1 MYIQQLGLIVGVL
14 AALIVA
20 GMLYQRAASRAA
32 SRRFPAPG
40 ELIDVGGHRL
50 HVTCSGTGRPAVV
63 LEAGIAASSL
73 SWAAVAP
80 SVAQF
85 TRACTYDRAG
95 LAWSDVPSCPRTFD
109 RIVEEFA
116 TVTARVAPGERCIL
130 VGHSFGSFIVRGYA
144 MRHPDAVAGLVLVDP
159 AVEWL
164 KPDAERAYRLRRA
177 QYLAR
182 IGAVLAHVG
191 IPRALL
197 ALLVGG
203 APAAPQRFSR
213 LFGNTVAQTLGRLVS
228 EVRKLPP
235 GTYPVMQAFWSEPK
249 CYHAMAD
256 HLAALERDGGVI
268 ARVVSPAKIPTIVI
282 SSANQPQE
290 HIDIQRTLADAS
302 HAGKHIVAARSS
314 HWVQLDE
321 PELVMAAVRE
331 LVDSDRPD
339 R

>member
-1 MYIQQLGLIVGVL
+1 VL
-14 AALIVA
+14 VAFIAA

-32 SRRFPAPG
+32 LRRFPAPG
-40 ELIDVGGHRL
+40 EFLDVGGHRL
-50 HVTCSGTGRPAVV
+50 HVTCSGTGRPPVI

-80 SVAQF
+80 SVTQF
-85 TRACTYDRAG
+85 TRVCTYDRAG
-95 LAWSDVPSCPRTFD
+95 LAWSDAPSSARSFE
-109 RIVEEFA
+109 RIVDELGRVIA
-116 TVTARVAPGERCIL
+116 CVAPGERCIL

-144 MRHPDAVAGLVLVDP
+144 MRYPDAVAGLVLVDP

-177 QYLAR
+177 QFLAR
-182 IGAVLAHVG
+182 IGAGLAHVG
-191 IPRALL
+191 IPRVLL
-197 ALLVGG
+197 GLLIGG

-213 LFGNTVAQTLGRLVS
+213 LFGKTVAQTLGRLVS

-235 GTYPVMQAFWSEPK
+235 ALYPLMQEFWSEPK
-249 CYHAMAD
+249 CYHSMAD
-256 HLAALERDGGVI
+256 HLAALERDGAAI
-268 ARVVSPAKIPTIVI
+268 AQIVSPADIPMIVI
-282 SSANQPQE
+282 SSGNQPPEQ
-290 HIDIQRTLADAS
+290 IDLQRTLADAS

-321 PELVMAAVRE
+321 PEVVSAAVQE
-331 LVDSDRPD
+331 LVLQR

>member
-20 GMLYQRAASRAA
+20 GMLYQRVASRAA

-50 HVTCSGTGRPAVV
+50 HATCSGIGRPPVV

-73 SWAAVAP
+73 SWAAVVP
-80 SVAQF
+80 LVAQF
-85 TRACTYDRAG
+85 TRVCTYDRAG

-116 TVTARVAPGERCIL
+116 TVIARVAPGERCIL

-164 KPDAERAYRLRRA
+164 KPDDERAYRLRRA

-182 IGAVLAHVG
+182 IGAVLAHLG

-213 LFGNTVAQTLGRLVS
+213 LFGDTVAQTLGRLVS

-256 HLAALERDGGVI
+256 HLAALERDGAAI
-268 ARVVSPAKIPTIVI
+268 AQVASPPVIPTVVI
-282 SSANQPQE
+282 SSGNQPME
-290 HIDIQRTLADAS
+290 HIEMQRRLAQAS
-302 HAGKHIVAARSS
+302 HSGRHLIAARSS

-321 PELVMAAVRE
+321 PELVSAAVQQ
-331 LVDSDRPD
+331 LVLQLGDR
-339 R
+339 

>member
-20 GMLYQRAASRAA
+20 GMLYQRVASRAA

-50 HVTCSGTGRPAVV
+50 HVTCSGTGRPPVV

-85 TRACTYDRAG
+85 TRVCTYDRAG

-116 TVTARVAPGERCIL
+116 TVIARVAPGERCIL
-130 VGHSFGSFIVRGYA
+130 VGHSFGCFIVRGYA
-144 MRHPDAVAGLVLVDP
+144 GRHPDVVAGLVLVDP

-213 LFGNTVAQTLGRLVS
+213 LFGDTVAQTLGRLVS

-256 HLAALERDGGVI
+256 HMAALERDGT
-268 ARVVSPAKIPTIVI
+268 AMAQSVSPAEIPTVVI
-282 SSANQPQE
+282 SSGNQPVEQIE
-290 HIDIQRTLADAS
+290 MQRMLADAS
-302 HAGKHIVAARSS
+302 HAGRHIIAARSS

-321 PELVMAAVRE
+321 PELVSAAVQQ
-331 LVDSDRPD
+331 LVLQFRG
-339 R
+339 